1 MSFKPSVNYSFN
13 CCKSE
18 IECCIEDIRFRMKN
32 TFRKLNDDKT
42 EYIFLGSNNLVSKF
56 YVDGKVGDNCSGND
70 TSACGS
76 PSTPYVCKNDYCICE
91 KKLHYQ
97 DDGGNCVAYKDPVPP
112 SKVEIVDQTATNLT
126 VTWTKPAEYPGPM
139 VYFIYIFEKERRDSE
154 VADNILYTAPIS
166 NNAYNTTKY
175 IHSNRIVGYWTYRA
189 AVRVFLLNDESSN
202 NSYSKQIMTPT
213 APAGTVHS
221 FRVLIVGFNRSDAKV
236 RWRCLNEKERNGIIT
251 NYTVE
256 IKLNGSEDT
265 TFYTI
270 PKDENIN
277 KDYYCKYEKRIE
289 IKPGSVYTFT
299 IRANNEDYLGKKFV
313 EEYTAEEATPYLSP
327 LHEAI
332 LKYDPVST
340 TETTV
345 TFQYCSKCL
354 LDESNGAIT
363 YSALIICHFKHCND
377 RRLETIDEQVIRKF
391 ITWKQAKEADFNSPF
406 LVTKGDWIKL
416 SNDSE
421 FSTFTAGNEDGCDE
435 KPTEEICNG
444 PLEPGTA
451 YQAIAFSCTSVGC
464 SYTYLGGSGW
474 YRTQDKDRTIPI
486 VAGILGTVAGL
497 ILIGVVIVLY
507 KKGKLPCSS
516 KQRPYSVTQTE
527 HVKM

>member
-1 MSFKPSVNYSFN
+1 MNVIMNFGNFILLLLCIVYIDLYKP
-13 CCKSE
+13 
-18 IECCIEDIRFRMKN
+18 
-32 TFRKLNDDKT
+32 T
-42 EYIFLGSNNLVSKF
+42 F
-56 YVDGKVGDNCSGND
+56 YVDGKAGDNCSGND
-70 TSACGS
+70 TSTCGS
-76 PSTPYVCKNDYCICE
+76 PSTPYVCKNDYCICDR
-91 KKLHYQ
+91 KLFFE
-97 DDGGNCVAYKDPVPP
+97 DDVGNCVEYKDPVPP

-126 VTWTKPAEYPGPM
+126 VTWTKLAEYPGPM
-139 VYFIYIFEKERRDSE
+139 AFVVEMFETERRDSE
-154 VADNILYTAPIS
+154 VADKTLYTAHIGK
-166 NNAYNTTKY
+166 NAYNTTKY

-202 NSYSKQIMTPT
+202 NSYSKQIRTPT
-213 APAGTVHS
+213 APAGTVHV
-221 FRVLIVGFNRSDAKV
+221 FRVIILGHNHSDAKV
-236 RWRCLNEKERNGIIT
+236 WWRCPHEKERNGIIT

-256 IKLNGSEDT
+256 IKLN
-265 TFYTI
+265 
-270 PKDENIN
+270 
-277 KDYYCKYEKRIE
+277 
-289 IKPGSVYTFT
+289 
-299 IRANNEDYLGKKFV
+299 
-313 EEYTAEEATPYLSP
+313 
-327 LHEAI
+327 
-332 LKYDPVST
+332 
-340 TETTV
+340 
-345 TFQYCSKCL
+345 
-354 LDESNGAIT
+354 
-363 YSALIICHFKHCND
+363 
-377 RRLETIDEQVIRKF
+377 VIRKF

-416 SNDSE
+416 SNNSE
-421 FSTFTAGNEDGCDE
+421 FSTFTAGNDDGCDE

-527 HVKM
+527 HKDRTIPIVAGILGTVAGLILIGVVIVLYKKGKLPCSSKQRPYSVTQTELFSQ